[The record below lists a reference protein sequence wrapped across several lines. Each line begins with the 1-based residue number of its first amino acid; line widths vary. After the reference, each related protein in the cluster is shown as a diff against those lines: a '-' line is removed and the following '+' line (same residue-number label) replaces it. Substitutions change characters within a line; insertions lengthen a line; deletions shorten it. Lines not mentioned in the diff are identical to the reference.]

1 MKTTT
6 KLRLTQAGGIL
17 ATIAPLATV
26 VGINLDSYITTK
38 TSIFQLTIGG
48 ILLVVVIALAFF
60 GKLKKL
66 LGSGFA
72 FCGLIFVF
80 SMLLQPVL
88 NELEV
93 LSGAML
99 AGQGINVVAFK
110 PLCAKYKA
118 EIEEDTT
125 EEKTKKV
132 LVSAME
138 QFSGRV

>member
-1 MKTTT
+1 MKTKT
-6 KLRLTQAGGIL
+6 KLRFAQAGGIL
-17 ATIAPLATV
+17 GTIAPLATV
-26 VGINLDSYITTK
+26 VGINLDSYVTTN
-38 TSIFQLTIGG
+38 TSIFTLTLGG

-72 FCGLIFVF
+72 VCGLIFVF
-80 SMLLQPVL
+80 SMLFQPVL

-110 PLCAKYKA
+110 PLCAKLKTQLTD
-118 EIEEDTT
+118 ETN
-125 EEKTKKV
+125 EEKTKKI
-132 LVSAME
+132 LVSAMQ